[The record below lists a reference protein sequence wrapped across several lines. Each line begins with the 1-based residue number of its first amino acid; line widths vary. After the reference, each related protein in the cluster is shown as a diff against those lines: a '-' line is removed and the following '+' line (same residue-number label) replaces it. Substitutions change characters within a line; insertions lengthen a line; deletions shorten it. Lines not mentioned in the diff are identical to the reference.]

1 MKTVDTLAAIGVVT
15 IVFVTVKTVLAI
27 REVVYGPTK
36 EKLKKTRKEG
46 AT

>member
-27 REVVYGPTK
+27 REVVYGP
-36 EKLKKTRKEG
+36 LKKTRKEG

>member
-36 EKLKKTRKEG
+36 RKTRKEG